1 MASSSRP
8 DNDWVR
14 TSLFGFAAAGIECD
28 TVDAVTDDD
37 AADGKET
44 TLRREGDRRHL
55 NDARFFVIV
64 TGLALVTLVL
74 TFVLFRFLQSQA
86 EGQSKLLGGTIKYG
100 GSLAGF
106 VLVFSLL
113 FGAFYKLRADP
124 GVTTPISL
132 AGEWSIELRTSK
144 ATVETGVVTIRQLRG
159 DPVLQMSGE
168 VTGVKATTFTT
179 KVGVIRDRSV
189 YFIYENLQGESGIIR
204 GHVPNDTP
212 KALTLVYTDLIG
224 SDRNEDPT
232 GTLVL
237 TRRQ

>member
-1 MASSSRP
+1 
-8 DNDWVR
+8 
-14 TSLFGFAAAGIECD
+14 
-28 TVDAVTDDD
+28 
-37 AADGKET
+37 
-44 TLRREGDRRHL
+44 L
-55 NDARFFVIV
+55 NDARFFAIV

-106 VLVFSLL
+106 VLIFSIL

-144 ATVETGVVTIRQLRG
+144 GNVETGVVTIRQLRG

-168 VTGVKATTFTT
+168 VTGVKPMTFTT
-179 KVGVIRDRSV
+179 VVGVVRDRSV
-189 YFIYENLQGESGIIR
+189 YFIYENLHGESGIIR
-204 GHVPNDTP
+204 GHAPSDTP
-212 KALTLVYTDLIG
+212 KALTLVYTDLVG
-224 SDRNEDPT
+224 SDRNDDPT
-232 GTLVL
+232 GTLTL